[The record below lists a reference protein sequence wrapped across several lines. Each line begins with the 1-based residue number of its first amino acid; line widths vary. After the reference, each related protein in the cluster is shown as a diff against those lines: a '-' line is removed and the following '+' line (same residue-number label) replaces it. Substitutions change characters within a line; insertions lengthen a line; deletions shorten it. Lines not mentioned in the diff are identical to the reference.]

1 MGCVLQCN
9 SNPEARGRRQDG
21 QGAAAPSHPSVRA
34 TAMREGGHGVYRRFV
49 LCPQRLVRVSG
60 PVSLL
65 SHSTSTGEKHSK
77 PKTET
82 PKHRGCLAGLIF
94 PPFAL
99 AERVPA

>member
-1 MGCVLQCN
+1 MGCVLQSN

-21 QGAAAPSHPSVRA
+21 QGAAATTHPTERA

-49 LCPQRLVRVSG
+49 LCPQRLVSVSG

-65 SHSTSTGEKHSK
+65 SHSTSTGEKLSF
-77 PKTET
+77 PGSET
-82 PKHRGCLAGLIF
+82 PGLRGCLAGLIF